1 MNSTPRQTG
10 TPGRLSPWVVGPV
23 LAMGALLHTP
33 IASADAMEDLLKEV
47 RELREETRR
56 LRSEVDTLRR
66 DQGTPASPAAKST
79 GSANATAAPAAP
91 PSQAKAAESAGGQPH
106 AEEPATGRA
115 GASRYAS
122 MLEGPRQVQIYGY
135 GEMNYTRP
143 RHDAAGTTADLRRG
157 VIGFAYAFDDRT
169 RFASE
174 LELEHAVT
182 SAEDSGEVAFE
193 QFFVEHDVTDRV
205 SAKAG
210 LFLLPMG
217 YINEVHEPTRYYGV
231 HRNFIET
238 AIIPSTWR
246 ELGVGV
252 RTVTESGLRLDGGL
266 VTSFDLTKWD
276 ATSGDAAD
284 SPLGSIHQEGQQ
296 AKARSGAVY
305 AGANYDGIPGYNVG
319 ASAFTGGVGQKQPA
333 FASPDAR
340 VTLVEAHTRWQPGR
354 WDLSALA
361 AFGRFSNVAALNA
374 TFAGLDNPVPD
385 RFGGWYAQAAYRAW
399 SQNERSLVPFVRFE
413 RFNTRRGY
421 TGLAAGLG
429 PAGQPDT
436 KVATFGASFYLHP
449 QVVFKADYQRF
460 FNVSSLDRVNVGLG
474 FHF

>member
-1 MNSTPRQTG
+1 MNTPSRPG
-10 TPGRLSPWVVGPV
+10 ALGRLSPLVAAPA
-23 LAMGALLHTP
+23 LALGALLQSP
-33 IASADAMEDLLKEV
+33 AACADVVDDLVKEV

-56 LRSEVDTLRR
+56 LRTELDTMRR
-66 DQGTPASPAAKST
+66 ES
-79 GSANATAAPAAP
+79 AAP
-91 PSQAKAAESAGGQPH
+91 PSAAAPSRTPPSAATAAGAPGPAVSDKAAQPP
-106 AEEPATGRA
+106 AEAAVTERA
-115 GASRYAS
+115 VPSRYAA
-122 MLEGPRQVQIYGY
+122 MLEGARQVQIYGY
-135 GEMNYTRP
+135 GEINYSRP
-143 RHDAAGTTADLRRG
+143 RRDAAATTADLRRG
-157 VIGFAYAFDDRT
+157 VIGFAYAFDDHT

-174 LELEHAVT
+174 LEIEHAVT
-182 SAEDSGEVAFE
+182 SADDSGEVAFE
-193 QFFVEHDVTDRV
+193 QFFVEHDVTDRLQ
-205 SAKAG
+205 AKAG

-276 ATSGDAAD
+276 ATSADAAE
-284 SPLGSIHQEGQQ
+284 SPLGSVHQEGQL

-319 ASAFTGGVGQKQPA
+319 GSAFTGGVGQKQPA

-361 AFGRFSNVAALNA
+361 AFGRFSNVTALNA

-385 RFGGWYAQAAYRAW
+385 RFGGWYTQAAYKAW
-399 SQNERSLVPFVRFE
+399 SQNERALVTFVRFE
-413 RFNTRRGY
+413 RFNTRRAY
-421 TGLAAGLG
+421 AGLAAGLG
-429 PAGQPDT
+429 PAAQPDT
-436 KVATFGASFYLHP
+436 KVATLGASYYLHP

-460 FNVSSLDRVNVGLG
+460 FNFSQFDRVNVGLG